1 MTEPGPGENNT
12 EHNLEVASELV
23 VGGIM
28 LLTILA
34 YACAALAVLGGL
46 WFLFSRLVL

>member
-1 MTEPGPGENNT
+1 MTDPGVEEDNT
-12 EHNLEVASELV
+12 EHNLEVASGLV

-46 WFLFSRLVL
+46 WIIISRLVL